1 MMETRIICIECP
13 MGCEVCVKDNNG
25 ELITSG
31 NNCPRGEAYAKAEV
45 ITPRRVLTSTI
56 KLSNGKMLA
65 VKTDKAIKKVNMFD
79 IMQKINA
86 CRLDDE
92 FSQGDIVIKNIED
105 DINLIA
111 TSNSY

>member
-1 MMETRIICIECP
+1 MKETYVICIECP

-45 ITPRRVLTSTI
+45 ITPRRVITTTI
-56 KLSNGKMLA
+56 KLTNGKMLA
-65 VKTDKAIKKVNMFD
+65 VKTDKAIKKSNMFE
-79 IMQKINA
+79 IMKIINNT
-86 CRLDDE
+86 RFDDMFE
-92 FSQGDIVIKNIED
+92 QGDIVIKNIED